1 MVMNALVQ
9 SVKPTA
15 GIGVVGVY
23 VPEDPESPDAFGKK
37 GQIAF
42 DLGKFFEK
50 GLRMGSGQCNVKKY
64 NRYLCQLIHEDRA
77 KPSWIVSHEVALEEA
92 PDAYKHFDHREE
104 GWTKVILRPG
114 RENTKR
120 KRKRELAHA

>member
-1 MVMNALVQ
+1 MVMNALVA

-23 VPEDPESPDAFGKK
+23 VPEDPKAADALAKK

-50 GLRMGSGQCNVKKY
+50 GLRMGSGQCDVKKY
-64 NRYLCQLIHEDRA
+64 NRHLCELIHQGSAE
-77 KPSWIVSHEVALEEA
+77 PSWIISHELGLDEA
-92 PDAYKHFDHREE
+92 PDAYRNFDHREE
-104 GWTKVILRPG
+104 GWTKVILHPAKG
-114 RENTKR
+114 KTAK
-120 KRKRELAHA
+120 KKKREVARA